1 MIKLPEWIKKT
12 EATSK
17 ISVSI
22 YNENSAFDEVKF
34 YFKAIWNRVANWKNY
49 PRDYIN
55 ICESQ
60 GIFILYH
67 FKNGLLVHARF

>member
-34 YFKAIWNRVANWKNY
+34 YFKAIWNRVAN
-49 PRDYIN
+49 
-55 ICESQ
+55 
-60 GIFILYH
+60 
-67 FKNGLLVHARF
+67 